1 MCISIGMPWCV
12 FVPEPLPLSTRTTL
26 EATDSAA
33 AADGPGSDE
42 GVLGSG
48 GGGGSVAGGGGG
60 GGGGPSAS
68 MLKPSTMG

>member
-1 MCISIGMPWCV
+1 MCISIGIPWRV
-12 FVPEPLPLSTRTTL
+12 FVPELPPLRARTTI

-60 GGGGPSAS
+60 GPSES
-68 MLKPSTMG
+68 MPKPSTMG

>member
-33 AADGPGSDE
+33 DGPGSDE

-60 GGGGPSAS
+60 GAGGPSAS
-68 MLKPSTMG
+68 MLKPLTMG